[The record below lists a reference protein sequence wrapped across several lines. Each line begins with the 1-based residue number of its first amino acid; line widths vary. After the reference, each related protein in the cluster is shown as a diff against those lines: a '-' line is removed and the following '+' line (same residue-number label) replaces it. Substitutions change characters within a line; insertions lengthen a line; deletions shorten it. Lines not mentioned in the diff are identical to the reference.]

1 MGKLVERT
9 VLCIGND
16 PVNLNLRGLLI
27 RQHGWNA
34 ISSGSG
40 HDGVIRFG
48 QEAVDA
54 VVIDLD
60 GDGAEAAL
68 ITGELKRLRPTVPVI
83 IVVTDEGELASGATN
98 QAAAVVLKSL
108 EPRTLIDVLKGLFPV
123 A

>member
-1 MGKLVERT
+1 MPVEKT
-9 VLCIGND
+9 VLCIGHD
-16 PVNLNLRGLLI
+16 PVSLNLRCLLM

-60 GDGAEAAL
+60 GDGSEAAL
-68 ITGELKRLRPTVPVI
+68 ITGELKRLRPKVPVI
-83 IVVTDEGELASGATN
+83 IVVADERELANGAT
-98 QAAAVVLKSL
+98 QEAASVILKSQESRTLVEVLK
-108 EPRTLIDVLKGLFPV
+108 VLFS
-123 A
+123 AA

>member
-83 IVVTDEGELASGATN
+83 IVVTDEGELANGATN
-98 QAAAVVLKSL
+98 QAAAVVLKSQ
-108 EPRTLIDVLKGLFPV
+108 EPRTLIDVLKGLFPI

>member
-1 MGKLVERT
+1 MGNLLEKT
-9 VLCIGND
+9 VLCIGDD
-16 PVNLNLRGLLI
+16 PVSLNFRCLLI

-60 GDGAEAAL
+60 DDGAEAAL
-68 ITGELKRLRPTVPVI
+68 ITGELKRLRPNVPVI
-83 IVVTDEGELASGATN
+83 IVITDERELANSATQ
-98 QAAAVVLKSL
+98 QAASIVLKSQ
-108 EPRTLIDVLKGLFPV
+108 ESRTLIDALKQLFP
-123 A
+123 AA